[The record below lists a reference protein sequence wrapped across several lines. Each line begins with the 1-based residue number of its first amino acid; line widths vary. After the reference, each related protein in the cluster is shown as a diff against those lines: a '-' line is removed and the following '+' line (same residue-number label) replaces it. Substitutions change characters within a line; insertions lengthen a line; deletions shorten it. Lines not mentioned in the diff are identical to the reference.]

1 MRMAVKSL
9 YFWVLI
15 GVIGGALLGSLHPEL
30 GASLKP
36 LGDGFVKLVRMVVGP
51 IVFCTVVLGIAQA
64 RDLHQVG
71 RLGIKALVY
80 FEILSTLAL
89 ILGFVFAHLLHP
101 GAGLHIS
108 VQQLDNAS
116 VGKFVD
122 AAHAQNV
129 TDFLFN
135 VIPTTIPSAL
145 TSGEILQV
153 LLVALLIGFGA
164 AIIGDKAAPLIN
176 VVEALSATLFK
187 VVTFLMWLAPLG
199 AFGAM
204 AYTVGKF
211 GWAGLAALSQF
222 MAVFYLVCVMFVL
235 IILGTVARIAG
246 FRITHLIRYLRTEIV
261 TVIGTSSSE
270 SVLAV
275 LMGKLER
282 LGCQRSTVGV
292 VVPTGYSFNLDGT
305 CIYLSLAAIFL
316 AQALDV
322 QLTITQEIT
331 LLLVAMLSSKGSA
344 TITGGGFITLAAT
357 LAVVPDIPVAALSL
371 ILGIDRFM
379 SEARAVTNL
388 IGNAVATVVISR
400 WEGEVSANTLTN
412 NLAAPT
418 LTAPT

>member
-1 MRMAVKSL
+1 MRIAVRSL
-9 YFWVLI
+9 YFWVLV
-15 GVIGGALLGSLHPEL
+15 GVLGGALLGSLYPEFGTL
-30 GASLKP
+30 LKP

-64 RDLHQVG
+64 RDLRQVG
-71 RLGIKALVY
+71 RLGVKALIY

-89 ILGFVFAHLLHP
+89 ILGLVFAHLFHP
-101 GAGLHIS
+101 GSSMHIS
-108 VQQLDNAS
+108 VQQLDDSA
-116 VGKFVD
+116 VVKFVD
-122 AAHAQNV
+122 AAHAQSII
-129 TDFLFN
+129 DFLFN

-153 LLVALLIGFGA
+153 LLVALLIGFGVS
-164 AIIGDKAAPLIN
+164 IVGEKAAPLLA
-176 VVEALSATLFK
+176 VVEALSAILFK
-187 VVTFLMWLAPLG
+187 VVSLLMWLAPLG

-204 AYTVGKF
+204 AYTIGKF

-222 MAVFYLVCVMFVL
+222 MGVFYLVCVLFVL
-235 IILGTVARIAG
+235 MVLGTVARLAG

-275 LMGKLER
+275 LMAKLER
-282 LGCQRSTVGV
+282 LGCQRSTIGV

-316 AQALDV
+316 AQALEV
-322 QLTITQEIT
+322 RLTITQEIT

-388 IGNAVATVVISR
+388 LGNAVATIVISR
-400 WEGEVSANTLTN
+400 WEGEVSAKTLAE
-412 NLAAPT
+412 NLNHPT
-418 LTAPT
+418 LTAAT

>member
-1 MRMAVKSL
+1 MRVAVRSL
-9 YFWVLI
+9 YFWVLV
-15 GVIGGALLGSLHPEL
+15 GVLGGALLGSFYPEFGTL
-30 GASLKP
+30 LKP

-64 RDLHQVG
+64 RDLRQVG
-71 RLGIKALVY
+71 RLGVKALIY

-89 ILGFVFAHLLHP
+89 ILGLVFAHLFHP
-101 GAGLHIS
+101 GSGMHIS
-108 VQQLDNAS
+108 VQQLDDSA
-116 VGKFVD
+116 VVKFVD
-122 AAHAQNV
+122 AAHAQSII
-129 TDFLFN
+129 DFLFN

-153 LLVALLIGFGA
+153 LLVALLIGFGVS
-164 AIIGDKAAPLIN
+164 IVGEKAAPLLA
-176 VVEALSATLFK
+176 VVEALSAILFK
-187 VVTFLMWLAPLG
+187 IVSLLMWLAPLG

-204 AYTVGKF
+204 AYTIGKF

-222 MAVFYLVCVMFVL
+222 MGVFYLVCVLFVL
-235 IILGTVARIAG
+235 MVLGTVARLAG

-275 LMGKLER
+275 LMAKLER
-282 LGCQRSTVGV
+282 LGCQRSTIGV

-316 AQALDV
+316 AQALEV
-322 QLTITQEIT
+322 RLTITQEIT

-388 IGNAVATVVISR
+388 LGNAVATIVISR
-400 WEGEVSANTLTN
+400 WEGEVSAKTLAE
-412 NLAAPT
+412 NLNHPT
-418 LTAPT
+418 LTAAT